1 MPPWTPTL
9 PCPQMPPFC
18 PPLCASSDGCCRR
31 ASSGAQGFAGGISRN
46 ARPLRISFVLGGL
59 LLLESTAGWLDT
71 IHCLGADPS
80 PSNNAAEASDAVN
93 TPILIERA
101 PSPKWKFVF
110 TISPAQFAYIRT
122 FKYSRWK
129 SNPRYPSSPLVW
141 AQNHFCSGHPRKG
154 GFINVINT
162 RLRMFRESEK
172 KSPPSNLL
180 NGSLFFK
187 RDLLNEF
194 DRFPN
199 VT

>member
-80 PSNNAAEASDAVN
+80 NNA
-93 TPILIERA
+93 TLRPRQIQPHPLLLIERA
-101 PSPKWKFVF
+101 TSTRWKFVF

-129 SNPRYPSSPLVW
+129 SNSRYP
-141 AQNHFCSGHPRKG
+141 N
-154 GFINVINT
+154 
-162 RLRMFRESEK
+162 
-172 KSPPSNLL
+172 
-180 NGSLFFK
+180 
-187 RDLLNEF
+187 
-194 DRFPN
+194 
-199 VT
+199 